1 MKDFCNIKLIYNQLH
16 SARVLII
23 LAVLLLSACRSDDE
37 GIIGHQEQKVN
48 GGGASAMSFYLLNEG
63 NMGSN
68 KATLDFYDAATGT
81 YNRNIYGE
89 ANPGVVQELGDV
101 GNDLKINGSL
111 LWAVIN
117 GSNLVE
123 VMDAQTAIHIGQVS
137 IPNCRYVT
145 FDDGFAYVS
154 SYAGPIQLDP
164 NARLG
169 YVAKIDTATLQV
181 VEMCTVGY
189 QPEQMVV
196 ANEKLWVANS
206 GGYRFPN
213 YDRTVSVIDL
223 ASFTVEQTIDVAIN
237 LHRMAIDSQGFIWVT
252 SRGDY
257 GSTPARLYV
266 IDPASATVCDMLD
279 VPATGMAV
287 SGDSLYCY
295 GAAWTASDKAGYY
308 IVNTRTRELVND
320 SFLADT
326 LADRI
331 ATPYGI
337 ALQPNTR
344 DILLTDAGDYVTPG
358 RLYCIAADG
367 TLRWSVR
374 TGDIPAHIAFINTS
388 FNAENQSND
397 EDSLNYICHVY
408 EYRPAPGQFVNV
420 LPKYEE
426 GDDAQAMADKCLE
439 SIGHN
444 AGGLVTLGAWGGYI
458 TFGFGR
464 SVENL
469 PDAPDFQIFGNANAG
484 SSEPGIVQVSVDA
497 NQNGLP
503 DDEWYELS
511 GSADTDS
518 VGKVFYGYEISYSDN
533 AMGNIPWSDNLGGT
547 GTVPRNSFHQQEYFP
562 LWLTSPISFAGT
574 LLPRNGFDQSGKG
587 SYWVLSALR
596 YGYVDNVANADTIG
610 NSFDL
615 DWAVDPILRTPVHLS
630 HADFIRVYSA
640 QCQVCGWLG
649 ETSTEI
655 SGAGLIGR

>member
-1 MKDFCNIKLIYNQLH
+1 M
-16 SARVLII
+16 
-23 LAVLLLSACRSDDE
+23 
-37 GIIGHQEQKVN
+37 
-48 GGGASAMSFYLLNEG
+48 
-63 NMGSN
+63 
-68 KATLDFYDAATGT
+68 T
-81 YNRNIYGE
+81 
-89 ANPGVVQELGDV
+89 
-101 GNDLKINGSL
+101 
-111 LWAVIN
+111 
-117 GSNLVE
+117 
-123 VMDAQTAIHIGQVS
+123 
-137 IPNCRYVT
+137 
-145 FDDGFAYVS
+145 
-154 SYAGPIQLDP
+154 
-164 NARLG
+164 
-169 YVAKIDTATLQV
+169 
-181 VEMCTVGY
+181 
-189 QPEQMVV
+189 
-196 ANEKLWVANS
+196 
-206 GGYRFPN
+206 
-213 YDRTVSVIDL
+213 
-223 ASFTVEQTIDVAIN
+223 
-237 LHRMAIDSQGFIWVT
+237 IDSQGFIWVT

-287 SGDSLYCY
+287 SGDSLFCY

-308 IVNTRTRELVND
+308 IVNTRTRELVNN

-337 ALQPNTR
+337 ALQPNPR

-388 FNAENQSND
+388 FNTENQSDD

-439 SIGHN
+439 AIGHN

-503 DDEWYELS
+503 DDEWFELA

-518 VGKVFYGYEISYSDN
+518 ARLVTYGYEISYSAN
-533 AMGNIPWSDNLGGT
+533 AMSDIPWSDNLGGT

-596 YGYVDNVANADTIG
+596 YGYVDNVANADTSG

-615 DWAVDPILRTPVHLS
+615 DWAVDPSLRTPVHLS

-640 QCQVCGWLG
+640 QRQVCGWLG

-655 SGAGLIGR
+655 SGAGLIVR